1 MNKTR
6 KRVPDTHR
14 GLLLVSNPAI
24 GFACPGLTAVPQ
36 SGNSEALRSDDTNV
50 AALHALIASFKGI
63 KEISEALPKIGD
75 ALKAKCGVMILVLE
89 TIKVTPSMV
98 ELTVA

>member
-24 GFACPGLTAVPQ
+24 GFACPGLTRALQ
-36 SGNSEALRSDDTNV
+36 SGNCEALRSDDTN
-50 AALHALIASFKGI
+50 AALDALITSFKGI
-63 KEISEALPKIGD
+63 KEISEALPKIGES
-75 ALKAKCGVMILVLE
+75 LKATCGVMILVLE
-89 TIKVTPSMV
+89 TIKVTASMV

>member
-1 MNKTR
+1 MNKPR

-24 GFACPGLTAVPQ
+24 GFACPGLTAVLQ

-50 AALHALIASFKGI
+50 ALDASITSFKGI
-63 KEISEALPKIGD
+63 KEISEALPKIGES
-75 ALKAKCGVMILVLE
+75 LKATCGVMVLILE
-89 TIKVTPSMV
+89 TIKVTPNV
-98 ELTVA
+98 IELIVA